1 MTNKAQAAAP
11 DTQTFLPRVTPI
23 SVNPASAIPTAV
35 LGLTA
40 CWSGISE
47 VNAGKSSH
55 HPTTRTT
62 NPTATADQPTA

>member
-1 MTNKAQAAAP
+1 M
-11 DTQTFLPRVTPI
+11 TPI